1 MIVIK
6 CGVREI
12 LKNASDAHSE
22 MRTAAYLFN
31 RLVAVERWRR
41 TEYSKIR
48 SRYVPGLGE
57 LEHAYEELSDWIGAF
72 AGAEAS
78 KRGTIRRKRQVASA
92 PKRKGGPAK
101 PTRQVDAAEEISDIE
116 IMKQWRK
123 AAGDAM
129 KPLREEFNTILDRVP
144 VTYEARTCGVAVERI
159 EERNR
164 LRKLVSEKTTEAKE
178 LLEARAALDAITD
191 EIDAVTPATHKKKVA
206 NARVLA
212 EMLEEPWHEAWKDC
226 ARLDAIAYDLVE
238 WIGNMHNLNHGTY
251 EAVQRAVVAA
261 GKRPPPRA
269 DCEPR
274 KPKQRPAFSHRMYRK
289 MGWQIQKGMTWG
301 GVLAGKCRDL
311 RVTDIRSH
319 TGESKRATM
328 AIRITQPDGKP
339 ATWVSV
345 AATLHRPIPEDT
357 KLAWLYLVPEERP
370 GPVSG
375 TPIEKIEDQKI
386 GRQGGKVEYS
396 VQLTVEP
403 TKPLIER
410 AVGTGHVHVELRWT
424 KSGRTLDVAAVN
436 GKSLLLPMDGKHGL
450 VEKLRF
456 AELLRGHADDHFNT
470 ACEELAKQLLSM
482 PQDIQDM
489 CVNLKHWKR
498 HEKLRRVSNTLAAK
512 VPGNETLPVWNA
524 WRHARVRK
532 NLDLFAPYAEFEQ
545 WMRADTSPA
554 FVFACWLEIWRR
566 KDEHLEY
573 VAEGTKRRALKWR
586 KNFYRNVAA
595 RLSEQYET
603 CSLGGATNL
612 AALALRTVT
621 EDPDSGL
628 PKEIRHN
635 RFLAAPSELKEALMY
650 TFGERLR
657 DSPDTGGARNS
668 EKDAE
673 NDSGEPLA
681 GAAE

>member
-12 LKNASDAHSE
+12 LKNASDAHAE
-22 MRTAAYLFN
+22 MRTAAHLFN

-57 LEHAYEELSDWIGAF
+57 LEAAYEELSDWIGAF
-72 AGAEAS
+72 KGAEPS
-78 KRGTIRRKRQVASA
+78 KRGSIRRKRQVASA
-92 PKRKGGPAK
+92 PKYKGGPAK
-101 PTRQVDAAEEISDIE
+101 PTRQVDAAEEFSDIE

-129 KPLREEFNTILDRVP
+129 KPLREEFNMILGRAP

-164 LRKLVSEKTTEAKE
+164 LRKIVAEKTTEAKE
-178 LLEARAALDAITD
+178 LREARAALDAITE
-191 EIDAVTPATHKKKVA
+191 EIDAITPATHKKKVA

-226 ARLDAIAYDLVE
+226 ARLDDAAYKLVE
-238 WIGNMHNLNHGTY
+238 FIGTLHNLNHGTY

-274 KPKQRPAFSHRMYRK
+274 KPKQRPAFSSRMYRK
-289 MGWQIQKGMTWG
+289 MGWQIQKSMTWG

-311 RVTDIRSH
+311 RVADIRPH
-319 TGESKRATM
+319 TGVSQRMTM
-328 AIRITQPDGKP
+328 SIRITQPDGNP

-345 AATLHRPIPEDT
+345 AATLHRPLPEDT
-357 KLAWLYLVPEERP
+357 KLTWVYLVPEERP
-370 GPVSG
+370 G
-375 TPIEKIEDQKI
+375 KI
-386 GRQGGKVEYS
+386 EYS
-396 VQLTVEP
+396 VQLTVDP
-403 TKPLIER
+403 TEPLIKR

-424 KSGRTLDVAAVN
+424 QSGRTLDVAAIN
-436 GKSLLLPMDGKHGL
+436 GKSLLLPVDGEYGL

-456 AELLRGHADDHFNT
+456 SERLRGHADDHFNV
-470 ACEELAKQLLSM
+470 ACAELAKRLPSM

-489 CVNLKHWKR
+489 CVNLPHWKR
-498 HEKLRRVSNTLAAK
+498 HEKLRLVSNALAAK
-512 VPGNETLPVWNA
+512 VPDNKTLPVWNA
-524 WRHARVRK
+524 WRDARLHRK
-532 NLDLFAPYAEFEQ
+532 LDLFAPYAEFEQ
-545 WMRADTSPA
+545 WMPDDASQM
-554 FVFACWLEIWRR
+554 FVFACWLETWRR

-573 VAEGTKRRALKWR
+573 TSEGTKRRALKWR
-586 KNFYRNVAA
+586 KDFYRNVAA
-595 RLSEQYET
+595 HLSEQYET

-612 AALALRTVT
+612 AAIALRTVT

-628 PKEIRHN
+628 PKEVRHN
-635 RFLAAPSELKEALMY
+635 RFLAAPSELKEALVY
-650 TFGERLR
+650 AFGERMR
-657 DSPDTGGARNS
+657 DAPDTGGARNGR
-668 EKDAE
+668 KYAG
-673 NDSGEPLA
+673 NDSVEPLA